1 MAPRVKAITGASV
14 SLIRLDVY
22 NRIEKGLT
30 GKPFRKGKNVGHE
43 MPACLHGFLTCIFSP
58 QGHHPSFKNEIK
70 SIGLKHKGFSRFLR
84 FLMITLL
91 LP

>member
-22 NRIEKGLT
+22 NRVENGLA
-30 GKPFRKGKNVGHE
+30 GKSFRQGKNVGHE
-43 MPACLHGFLTCIFSP
+43 MSCMDLTCIFSP
-58 QGHHPSFKNEIK
+58 QGHHPSVKNEIK